1 MIYPSQKLKI
11 KLPISMRNL
20 KYATISPKTKN
31 IQSWMKARNLPVSNG
46 CISVV
51 HEGSNPV
58 SMTKNEH
65 IADVFACKDVAVEN
79 LQTPE
84 SIQKIYDL
92 GREDLSHLYQ
102 ARDIDG
108 ENSSYLEEISIDPDN
123 VLTPD
128 WRNRFASICKDFSNI
143 ITPKPGKYNGY
154 YGRIDN
160 SINFCNTP
168 PPSIRAHLS
177 KYSMKC
183 CK

>member
-1 MIYPSQKLKI
+1 
-11 KLPISMRNL
+11 
-20 KYATISPKTKN
+20 
-31 IQSWMKARNLPVSNG
+31 MKARNLPVSNG

-58 SMTKNEH
+58 RMTKNEH

-102 ARDIDG
+102 AKDIDG
-108 ENSSYLEEISIDPDN
+108 ENSSYLEEILLILTMFLHQIGEIDLPPFARTFQTLLHPCLVN
-123 VLTPD
+123 ITVTMVVL
-128 WRNRFASICKDFSNI
+128 
-143 ITPKPGKYNGY
+143 ITQLTSAIPLLLPLEPT
-154 YGRIDN
+154 
-160 SINFCNTP
+160 SQNTP
-168 PPSIRAHLS
+168 
-177 KYSMKC
+177 MKC